1 MAEVTIGNLALDL
14 QRKPIKNLHISV
26 LPPDGKVRVSAPLQ
40 LSDTAIRMAVVK
52 RLAWIRQQQADFAAQ
67 PRQSEREMCSGET
80 HYLWGRGYRLDVV
93 IGMESSV
100 KLKGGKIVLAARQ
113 NITPEKRQAIL
124 QDWYRT
130 ILKKRIEPLMQQWQ
144 QRIGVEPTFVGIKR
158 MKTKWG
164 SCNPSTGRI
173 WLNLELVK
181 KPPECLEFIIV
192 HELIHLLER
201 HHNERFN
208 ALMRQH
214 LPKWAEHRRT
224 LNRLPLAFDKWGY

>member
-1 MAEVTIGNLALDL
+1 MAEVTIGSITIDL
-14 QRKPIKNLHISV
+14 QRKSIKNLHISV
-26 LPPDGKVRVSAPLQ
+26 LPPEGKVRVSAPIQ
-40 LSDTAIRMAVVK
+40 LSDNAIRMAVVK
-52 RLAWIRQQQADFAAQ
+52 RLAWIRQQQAEFAAQ

-80 HYLWGRGYRLDVV
+80 HFLWGRGYRLDVAV
-93 IGMESSV
+93 SSSPSV
-100 KLKGGKIVLAARQ
+100 KLKGGRIIVSSKEEVSAD
-113 NITPEKRQAIL
+113 KRQLIL
-124 QDWYRT
+124 QGWYRQ
-130 ILKKRIEPLMQQWQ
+130 ILRKRLEPLMLKWQ
-144 QRIGVEPTFVGIKR
+144 AQIGVTPSFVGIKR

-164 SCNPSTGRI
+164 SCNPATGRI

-214 LPKWAEHRRT
+214 LPKWAEYRRT

>member
-1 MAEVTIGNLALDL
+1 MAEVTIGSITIDL

-26 LPPDGKVRVSAPLQ
+26 LPPEGKVRVSAPMQ

-52 RLAWIRQQQADFAAQ
+52 RLAWIREQQADFAAQ

-80 HYLWGRGYRLDVV
+80 HYLWGRGYRLDVCV
-93 IGMESSV
+93 SSSASV
-100 KLKGGKIVLAARQ
+100 KLKGGRIV
-113 NITPEKRQAIL
+113 ITSKAEIPAEKRQLIL
-124 QDWYRT
+124 QDWYRQV
-130 ILKKRIEPLMQQWQ
+130 LRKRLVPLMQQWQ
-144 QRIGVEPTFVGIKR
+144 ERIGVTPSFVGIKR

-164 SCNPSTGRI
+164 SCNPNTGRI

-208 ALMRQH
+208 TLMRQH

>member
-1 MAEVTIGNLALDL
+1 MADVTIGSIIIDL

-26 LPPDGKVRVSAPLQ
+26 LPPEGKVRVSAPLQ
-40 LSDTAIRMAVVK
+40 LSDNAIRMAVVK
-52 RLAWIRQQQADFAAQ
+52 RLAWIRQQQADFASQ

-80 HYLWGRGYRLDVV
+80 HYLWGRGYRLDVNV
-93 IGMESSV
+93 SSSPSV
-100 KLKGGKIVLAARQ
+100 KLKGGRIA
-113 NITPEKRQAIL
+113 ITSKTEITTEKRQLIL
-124 QDWYRT
+124 QDWYRQ
-130 ILKKRIEPLMQQWQ
+130 ILRKRLEPLMQQWQ
-144 QRIGVEPTFVGIKR
+144 ERIGVTPSFVGIKR

-201 HHNERFN
+201 HHNERFK
-208 ALMRQH
+208 ALMQQH
-214 LPKWAEHRRT
+214 LPKWPEHRRT
-224 LNRLPLAFDKWGY
+224 LNRTPLAFDKWGY

>member
-1 MAEVTIGNLALDL
+1 
-14 QRKPIKNLHISV
+14 
-26 LPPDGKVRVSAPLQ
+26 
-40 LSDTAIRMAVVK
+40 
-52 RLAWIRQQQADFAAQ
+52 
-67 PRQSEREMCSGET
+67 
-80 HYLWGRGYRLDVV
+80 
-93 IGMESSV
+93 MESSV

-113 NITPEKRQAIL
+113 DITPEKRQAIL